1 MKVTVKSKD
10 GTDAGEHEIAFDVI
24 ENAKGTQAVHE
35 VVTAYRAAQRSGT
48 AKTKDR
54 SEVAGTGKKPWRQK
68 GTGRARVGS
77 RRNPIWRG
85 GGVAHGPRPRDY
97 SKKINQKTRQL
108 ALRKALGERIKLG
121 DVIVVDNLGLDSK
134 KTRDFVQLLVTLK
147 VPRQRNKTHL
157 TTVLLVDQAE
167 NENLRLSSRNVPG
180 VETET
185 GTTLNTYQVL
195 LYDKLIFAREAFE
208 TVEGR
213 LK

>member
-10 GTDAGEHEIAFDVI
+10 GKDAGEHEVAFDVL

-77 RRNPIWRG
+77 RRNPVWRG

-97 SKKINQKTRQL
+97 SKKVNQKTRKL
-108 ALRKALGERIKLG
+108 ALRKALGERLKDG
-121 DVIVVDNLGLDSK
+121 DVIVVDDLAIETK
-134 KTRDFVQLLVTLK
+134 RTKDFIRMMVELQVEE
-147 VPRQRNKTHL
+147 N
-157 TTVLLVDQAE
+157 TTVLLVDDAG
-167 NENLRLSSRNVPG
+167 NENLRLGSRNVPG
-180 VETET
+180 VDTET
-185 GTTLNTYQVL
+185 GATLNTYQVL
-195 LYDKLIFAREAFE
+195 LYDKLIFARDAFQA
-208 TVEGR
+208 VEGR
-213 LK
+213 LNK

>member
-1 MKVTVKSKD
+1 MKLTLKAKD
-10 GTDAGEHEIAFDVI
+10 GKDAGEHEVAFDVL

-77 RRNPIWRG
+77 RRNPVWRG

-97 SKKINQKTRQL
+97 SKKVNQKTRKL
-108 ALRKALGERIKLG
+108 ALRKAMGERIKDG
-121 DVIVVDNLGLDSK
+121 DVIVVDDLALETK
-134 KTRDFVQLLVTLK
+134 RTKDFIRMMIELQVEE
-147 VPRQRNKTHL
+147 N
-157 TTVLLVDQAE
+157 TTVLLVDDAG
-167 NENLRLSSRNVPG
+167 NENLRLGSRNVPG
-180 VETET
+180 VDTET
-185 GTTLNTYQVL
+185 GATLNTYQVL
-195 LYDKLIFAREAFE
+195 LYDKLIFSRDAFQ

-213 LK
+213 LNK

>member
-1 MKVTVKSKD
+1 VKVTVKAKD
-10 GTDAGEHEIAFDVI
+10 GKDTGEHKVAFDVL

-97 SKKINQKTRQL
+97 SKKINQKTRKL
-108 ALRKALGERIKLG
+108 ALRKALGERIKDG
-121 DVIVVDNLGLDSK
+121 DVIVVDDLALETK
-134 KTRDFVQLLVTLK
+134 RTKDFIRMMVELQVEE
-147 VPRQRNKTHL
+147 N
-157 TTVLLVDQAE
+157 TTVLLVDDAG
-167 NENLRLSSRNVPG
+167 NENLRLGSRNVPG
-180 VETET
+180 VDTET
-185 GTTLNTYQVL
+185 GATLNTYQVL
-195 LYDKLIFAREAFE
+195 LYDKLIFSRDAFQA
-208 TVEGR
+208 VEGR
-213 LK
+213 LKK

>member
-1 MKVTVKSKD
+1 MKVTLKAKD
-10 GTDAGEHEIAFDVI
+10 GKDAGEHEIAFDVL

-77 RRNPIWRG
+77 RRNPVWRG

-97 SKKINQKTRQL
+97 SKKVNQKTRKL
-108 ALRKALGERIKLG
+108 ALRKALGERLKDG
-121 DVIVVDNLGLDSK
+121 DVIVVDDLALETK
-134 KTRDFVQLLVTLK
+134 KTKDFIRMMVELQVEE
-147 VPRQRNKTHL
+147 N
-157 TTVLLVDQAE
+157 TTVLLVDDAG
-167 NENLRLSSRNVPG
+167 NENLRLGSRNVPG
-180 VETET
+180 VDTET
-185 GTTLNTYQVL
+185 GATLNTYQVL
-195 LYDKLIFAREAFE
+195 LYDKLIFARDAFQ

-213 LK
+213 LKK

>member
-1 MKVTVKSKD
+1 MKVTLKAKD
-10 GTDAGEHEIAFDVI
+10 GKDAGEHEIAFDVL

-77 RRNPIWRG
+77 RRNPVWRG

-97 SKKINQKTRQL
+97 SKKVNQKTRKL
-108 ALRKALGERIKLG
+108 ALRKALGERLKDG
-121 DVIVVDNLGLDSK
+121 DVIVVDDLALETK
-134 KTRDFVQLLVTLK
+134 RTKDFIRMMVELQVEE
-147 VPRQRNKTHL
+147 N
-157 TTVLLVDQAE
+157 TTVLLVDDAG
-167 NENLRLSSRNVPG
+167 NENLRLGSRNVPG
-180 VETET
+180 VDTET
-185 GTTLNTYQVL
+185 GATLNTYQVL
-195 LYDKLIFAREAFE
+195 LYDKLIFARDAFQ

-213 LK
+213 LKK

>member
-1 MKVTVKSKD
+1 MKVTVKAKD
-10 GTDAGEHEIAFDVI
+10 GKDAGEHEVAFDVL

-97 SKKINQKTRQL
+97 SKKINQKTRKL
-108 ALRKALGERIKLG
+108 ALRKALGERIKDG
-121 DVIVVDNLGLDSK
+121 DVIVVDDLALETK
-134 KTRDFVQLLVTLK
+134 RTKDFIRMMVELQVEE
-147 VPRQRNKTHL
+147 N
-157 TTVLLVDQAE
+157 TTVLLVDGAG
-167 NENLRLSSRNVPG
+167 NENLRLGSRNVPG
-180 VETET
+180 VDTET
-185 GTTLNTYQVL
+185 GATLNTYQVL
-195 LYDKLIFAREAFE
+195 LYDKLIFSRDAFQA
-208 TVEGR
+208 VEGR
-213 LK
+213 LKK

>member
-1 MKVTVKSKD
+1 MKVTVKAKD
-10 GTDAGEHEIAFDVI
+10 GKDAGEHEVAFDVL

-97 SKKINQKTRQL
+97 SKKINQKTRKL
-108 ALRKALGERIKLG
+108 ALRKALGERIKDG
-121 DVIVVDNLGLDSK
+121 DVIVVDDLALETK
-134 KTRDFVQLLVTLK
+134 RTKDFIRMMIELQVEE
-147 VPRQRNKTHL
+147 N
-157 TTVLLVDQAE
+157 TTVLLVDDAG
-167 NENLRLSSRNVPG
+167 NENLRLGSRNVPG
-180 VETET
+180 VDTET
-185 GTTLNTYQVL
+185 GATLNTYQVL
-195 LYDKLIFAREAFE
+195 LYDKLIFSRDAFQA
-208 TVEGR
+208 VEGR
-213 LK
+213 LKK

>member
-1 MKVTVKSKD
+1 MKVTVKAKD
-10 GTDAGEHEIAFDVI
+10 GKDAGEHEVAFDVL

-97 SKKINQKTRQL
+97 SKKINQKTRKL
-108 ALRKALGERIKLG
+108 ALRKALGERIKDG
-121 DVIVVDNLGLDSK
+121 DVIVVDDHALETK
-134 KTRDFVQLLVTLK
+134 RTKDFIRMMVELQVEE
-147 VPRQRNKTHL
+147 N
-157 TTVLLVDQAE
+157 TTVLLVDDAG
-167 NENLRLSSRNVPG
+167 NENLRLGSRNVPG
-180 VETET
+180 VDTET
-185 GTTLNTYQVL
+185 GATLNTYQVL
-195 LYDKLIFAREAFE
+195 LYDKLIFSRDAFQA
-208 TVEGR
+208 VEGR
-213 LK
+213 LKK

>member
-1 MKVTVKSKD
+1 MKVTLKAKD
-10 GTDAGEHEIAFDVI
+10 GKDAGEHEIAFDVL

-77 RRNPIWRG
+77 RRNPVWRG

-97 SKKINQKTRQL
+97 SKKVNQKTRKL
-108 ALRKALGERIKLG
+108 ALRKALGERLKDG
-121 DVIVVDNLGLDSK
+121 DVIVVDDLALETK
-134 KTRDFVQLLVTLK
+134 RTKDFIRMMVELRVDE
-147 VPRQRNKTHL
+147 N
-157 TTVLLVDQAE
+157 TTVLLVDDAG
-167 NENLRLSSRNVPG
+167 NENLRLGSRNVPG
-180 VETET
+180 VDTET
-185 GTTLNTYQVL
+185 GATLNTYQVL
-195 LYDKLIFAREAFE
+195 LYDKLIFARDAFQ

-213 LK
+213 LKK

>member
-1 MKVTVKSKD
+1 MKVTVKAKD
-10 GTDAGEHEIAFDVI
+10 GKDTGEHKVAFDVL

-97 SKKINQKTRQL
+97 SKKINQKTRKL
-108 ALRKALGERIKLG
+108 ALRKALGERIKDG
-121 DVIVVDNLGLDSK
+121 DVIVVDDLALETK
-134 KTRDFVQLLVTLK
+134 RTKDFIRMMVELQVEE
-147 VPRQRNKTHL
+147 N
-157 TTVLLVDQAE
+157 TTVLLVDDAG
-167 NENLRLSSRNVPG
+167 NENLRLGSRNVPG
-180 VETET
+180 VDTET
-185 GTTLNTYQVL
+185 GATLNTYQVL
-195 LYDKLIFAREAFE
+195 LYDKLIFSRDAFQA
-208 TVEGR
+208 VEGR
-213 LK
+213 LKK

>member
-1 MKVTVKSKD
+1 MKVTLKAKD
-10 GTDAGEHEIAFDVI
+10 GKDAGEHEIAFDVL

-97 SKKINQKTRQL
+97 SKKINQKTRKL
-108 ALRKALGERIKLG
+108 ALRKALGERIKDG
-121 DVIVVDNLGLDSK
+121 DVIVVDDLALETK
-134 KTRDFVQLLVTLK
+134 RTKDFIRMMVELQVEE
-147 VPRQRNKTHL
+147 N
-157 TTVLLVDQAE
+157 TTVLLVDDAG
-167 NENLRLSSRNVPG
+167 NENLRLGSRNVPG
-180 VETET
+180 VDTET
-185 GTTLNTYQVL
+185 GATLNTYQVL
-195 LYDKLIFAREAFE
+195 LYDKLIFSRDAFQA
-208 TVEGR
+208 VEGR
-213 LK
+213 LKK

>member
-1 MKVTVKSKD
+1 MKVTVKAKD
-10 GTDAGEHEIAFDVI
+10 GKDAGEHEVAFDVL

-97 SKKINQKTRQL
+97 SKKINQKTRKL
-108 ALRKALGERIKLG
+108 ALRKALGERIKDG
-121 DVIVVDNLGLDSK
+121 DVIVVDDLALETK
-134 KTRDFVQLLVTLK
+134 RTKDFIRMMVELQVEE
-147 VPRQRNKTHL
+147 N
-157 TTVLLVDQAE
+157 TTVLLVDDAG
-167 NENLRLSSRNVPG
+167 NENLRLGSRNVPG
-180 VETET
+180 VDTET
-185 GTTLNTYQVL
+185 GATLNTYQVL
-195 LYDKLIFAREAFE
+195 LYDKLIFSRDAFQA
-208 TVEGR
+208 VEGR
-213 LK
+213 LKK

>member
-1 MKVTVKSKD
+1 MKVTVKAKD
-10 GTDAGEHEIAFDVI
+10 GKDAGEHEVAFDVL

-97 SKKINQKTRQL
+97 SKKVNQKTRKL
-108 ALRKALGERIKLG
+108 ALRKALGERLKDG
-121 DVIVVDNLGLDSK
+121 DVIVVDDLALETK
-134 KTRDFVQLLVTLK
+134 RTKDFIRMMVELQVEE
-147 VPRQRNKTHL
+147 N
-157 TTVLLVDQAE
+157 TTVLLVDEAG
-167 NENLRLSSRNVPG
+167 NENLRLGPRNVRG
-180 VETET
+180 VDTET
-185 GTTLNTYQVL
+185 GATLNTYQVL
-195 LYDKLIFAREAFE
+195 LYDKLIFARDAFQA
-208 TVEGR
+208 VEGR
-213 LK
+213 LNK

>member
-1 MKVTVKSKD
+1 MKVTLKAKD
-10 GTDAGEHEIAFDVI
+10 GKDAGEHEIAFDVL

-77 RRNPIWRG
+77 RRNPVWRG

-97 SKKINQKTRQL
+97 SKKVNQKTRKL
-108 ALRKALGERIKLG
+108 ALRKALGERLKDG
-121 DVIVVDNLGLDSK
+121 DVIVVDDLALETK
-134 KTRDFVQLLVTLK
+134 RTKDFIRMMVELRVDE
-147 VPRQRNKTHL
+147 N
-157 TTVLLVDQAE
+157 TTVLLVDDAA
-167 NENLRLSSRNVPG
+167 NENLRLGSRNVPG
-180 VETET
+180 VDTET
-185 GTTLNTYQVL
+185 GATLNTYQVL
-195 LYDKLIFAREAFE
+195 LYDKLIFARDAFQ

-213 LK
+213 LNK

>member
-1 MKVTVKSKD
+1 MKITVKAKD
-10 GTDAGEHEIAFDVI
+10 GKDAGEHEVAFDVL

-77 RRNPIWRG
+77 RRNPVWRG

-97 SKKINQKTRQL
+97 SKKVNQKTRKL
-108 ALRKALGERIKLG
+108 ALRKALGERLKDG
-121 DVIVVDNLGLDSK
+121 DVIVVDDLALETK
-134 KTRDFVQLLVTLK
+134 RTKDFIRMMVELQVEE
-147 VPRQRNKTHL
+147 N
-157 TTVLLVDQAE
+157 TTVLLVDDAG
-167 NENLRLSSRNVPG
+167 NENLRLGSRNVPG
-180 VETET
+180 VDTET
-185 GTTLNTYQVL
+185 GATLNTYQVL
-195 LYDKLIFAREAFE
+195 LYDKLIFARDAFQ

-213 LK
+213 LNK

>member
-10 GTDAGEHEIAFDVI
+10 GKDAGEHEVAFDVL

-77 RRNPIWRG
+77 RRNPVWRG

-97 SKKINQKTRQL
+97 SKKVNQKTRKL
-108 ALRKALGERIKLG
+108 ALRKALGERLKDG
-121 DVIVVDNLGLDSK
+121 DVIVVDDLALETK
-134 KTRDFVQLLVTLK
+134 RTKDFIRMMVELQVEE
-147 VPRQRNKTHL
+147 N
-157 TTVLLVDQAE
+157 TTVLLVDDAG
-167 NENLRLSSRNVPG
+167 NENLRLGSRNVPG
-180 VETET
+180 VDTET
-185 GTTLNTYQVL
+185 GATLNTYQVL
-195 LYDKLIFAREAFE
+195 LYDKLIFARDAFQA
-208 TVEGR
+208 VEGR
-213 LK
+213 LKK